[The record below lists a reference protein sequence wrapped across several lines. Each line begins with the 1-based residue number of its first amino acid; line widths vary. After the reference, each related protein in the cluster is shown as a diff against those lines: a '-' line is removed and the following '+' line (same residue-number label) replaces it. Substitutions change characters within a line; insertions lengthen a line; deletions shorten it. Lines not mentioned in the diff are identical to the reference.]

1 MVLSTFPGTNKVQGK
16 NTLGYLRITVNILAM
31 PIVLAFYLNDN
42 KLNPL
47 SCISDF
53 LCVCS
58 RHLLFILPGTNI
70 YIHVLDITLI
80 SVFDNHRYKMFH

>member
-1 MVLSTFPGTNKVQGK
+1 
-16 NTLGYLRITVNILAM
+16 M

-58 RHLLFILPGTNI
+58 KHLLFILPGTNI
-70 YIHVLDITLI
+70 YIHVLDITLHI
-80 SVFDNHRYKMFH
+80 TQKKICVCLGIQCDKNMLGR